1 MGPGNARRV
10 RAVRRATVESIRSES
25 EGVAM
30 SSPTSNQAKRNR
42 WMDWHPKVR
51 TKGDSAGSQPTKP
64 SKPGSVGFEG
74 ATSAESSI
82 IRAEPNLAEVASCGS
97 PKCQGCYKVAPGVR
111 LHPPKPSQDW
121 LDRVKKWCA
130 RGEVAVTWKRECIV
144 QPAGS

>member
-25 EGVAM
+25 AGVAM

-51 TKGDSAGSQPTKP
+51 TTVDSAGSQPTKP

-82 IRAEPNLAEVASCGS
+82 IWAEPDLAEVDSCGS
-97 PKCQGCYKVAPGVR
+97 PKCGGCYEVAPDVR
-111 LHPPKPSQDW
+111 LHPPKPSRDW
-121 LDRVKKWCA
+121 LDWMKKWCA
-130 RGEVAVTWKRECIV
+130 LGEVAVTRKRECIV
-144 QPAGS
+144 LPTGG